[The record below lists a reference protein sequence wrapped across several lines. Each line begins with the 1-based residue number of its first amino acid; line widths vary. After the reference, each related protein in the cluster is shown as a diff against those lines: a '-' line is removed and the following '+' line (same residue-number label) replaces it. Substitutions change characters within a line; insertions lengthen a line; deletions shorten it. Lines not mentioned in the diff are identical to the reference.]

1 HLKGDIMKPFGLAG
15 KPQPEPCGCC
25 WYHPEDCRYAAAKP
39 LYRRSQ
45 RKAERQR
52 QRASITRALAE

>member
-1 HLKGDIMKPFGLAG
+1 MKPFGLAG

-52 QRASITRALAE
+52 QRASITRAQAE